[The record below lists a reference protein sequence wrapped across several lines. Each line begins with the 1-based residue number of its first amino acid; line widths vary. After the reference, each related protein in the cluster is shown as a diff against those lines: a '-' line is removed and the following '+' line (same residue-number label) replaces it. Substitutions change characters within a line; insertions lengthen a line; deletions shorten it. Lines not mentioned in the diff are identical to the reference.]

1 MGKKVVNMMRDRCCC
16 REEGE
21 SFRKGVDFYYGFFS
35 FIK

>member
-21 SFRKGVDFYYGFFS
+21 SFRKGVAFSIMGFFLL
-35 FIK
+35 